1 MELPNLSL
9 RFLVLELQPFV
20 ADAFVSRI
28 QAIGENQFKLKLS
41 TKQGSKEL
49 ILLPH
54 FLYLTEFGIPPASE
68 QANFVQLL
76 RKHIQGKKI
85 RSVRQHEWDRIVE
98 IEFEKNLLVLELF
111 ASGNIVLTEKESGK
125 TVACLHNEEW
135 KDRVTKRNQPY
146 RFPVSKPVPSDFSLQ
161 QFEEALKKSGKKI
174 VSALVSE
181 FNLFP
186 GLAEEAVLL
195 LGIAKET
202 LATEI
207 PAKKLKALHQSF
219 SAFFSEQKAKPI
231 LAKTKN
237 GSILLPFPLPHWLK
251 AQKAETEPVSEL
263 NAALDSFLSPALS
276 QPSIEKNAEQS
287 KRLQKLLFSLEQQK
301 KAVSTLEKQVFENRQ
316 KGEWIY
322 ANFLALEEIKKAIE
336 KAEQKGYSKKQI
348 LEILQKSELKEF
360 EIAKKVVDLD
370 MRKKTIVLDFSA

>member
-9 RFLVLELQPFV
+9 RFLVQELRPFL
-20 ADAFVSRI
+20 AGAFVSRI
-28 QAIGENQFKLKLS
+28 QAIGENQFKFKLS

-49 ILLPH
+49 VLLPN
-54 FLYLTEFGIPPASE
+54 FLYVSDYKIPPSSG

-85 RSVRQHEWDRIVE
+85 LSVRQHQWDRIAE
-98 IEFEKNLLVLELF
+98 LEFEKTVLVLELF
-111 ASGNIVLTEKESGK
+111 ASGNMVLVEKESNK

-135 KDRVTKRNQPY
+135 KDRATKRNFPY
-146 RFPVSKPVPSDFSLQ
+146 RFPATKPIPSDFSAQ

-186 GLAEEAVLL
+186 GLAEEAVLS

-202 LATEI
+202 IASEI
-207 PAKKLKALHQSF
+207 PPKKMKALHQSF
-219 SAFFSEQKAKPI
+219 SEFFSEQKTKPI
-231 LAKTKN
+231 LAKTKT
-237 GSILLPFPLPHWLK
+237 GPILLPFPLPHWFK
-251 AQKAETEPVSEL
+251 EQKAETEPVSEL

-276 QPSIEKNAEQS
+276 QPSTGKTEEQS
-287 KRLQKLLFSLEQQK
+287 KRLQKLLFSLEQQR
-301 KAVSTLEKQVFENRQ
+301 KAAEKLEKQAVENQQ

-322 ANFLALEEIKKAIE
+322 ANYAALEEIKKAIE
-336 KAEQKGYSKKQI
+336 MAEQKGYSKKQI
-348 LEILQKSELKEF
+348 LEILQKSDLKGF
-360 EIAKKVVDLD
+360 EIAKKVADLD
-370 MRKKTIVLDFSA
+370 QRKKTIVFDFSA